1 MKAIITGVKKSSGF
15 AYLNGHTFEVKEIL
29 HELVAMSIPSKLI
42 DGKFDTCDFSF
53 AEVTIVDIDNEVQQA
68 FDDYNWGNDNKTY
81 FRLKMYCSDKKIET
95 NEQVKIYA

>member
-15 AYLNGHTFEVKEIL
+15 ANLNGHTFEVKEIL
-29 HELVAMSIPSKLI
+29 HELIAMSIPSKMI

-68 FDDYNWGNDNKTY
+68 YDDYIWGSDNKTY
-81 FRLKMYCSDKKIET
+81 YRLKNYCACKSIRT
-95 NEQVKIYA
+95 NEQVKTYA